1 MVFGRYS
8 RLLTALAVLLA
19 INSLAIAWIYYQFQ
33 AWVTLINLSILWLIL
48 LGVLLYQLRRVNRDL
63 ARFFQAVGDQ
73 DSTIGYNTATGD
85 PLFKD
90 LYEKMN
96 KVIQEFS
103 RIRSEKEQEY
113 NFFSAIFNH
122 ADIGL
127 MAYDERGDVQ
137 MINRAAK
144 RLLGVTGLSHI
155 DSTGMPEISGIGSL
169 SKISPGERALLK
181 IQRNEDTIQ
190 LSVRS
195 RQIIMPG
202 REFTLLS
209 LQNIRQELE
218 MNEVE
223 SWQKLIRVFIHEI
236 MNSVSPITFTAAGI
250 IQMLENS
257 GSEETVNNRDLT
269 ANILSGLYA
278 IRKRSK
284 GMSAFMDSYRQ
295 LTGIPTPDF
304 TWVSVGNLFDLIQ
317 RLMDDELSKKGIDF
331 RMRFAPRDIKVWAD
345 EKLTEQ
351 VLINLLRNAV
361 DALAGSVKPTII
373 MTCVSQQNHVVI
385 AVNDNGTGMDAH
397 TLENIFVPFF
407 TTKTEGSGIGLSISR
422 QIMNL
427 HKGSITVQ
435 SQPGSTTFQL
445 SFPIPV

>member
-1 MVFGRYS
+1 
-8 RLLTALAVLLA
+8 
-19 INSLAIAWIYYQFQ
+19 
-33 AWVTLINLSILWLIL
+33 
-48 LGVLLYQLRRVNRDL
+48 
-63 ARFFQAVGDQ
+63 
-73 DSTIGYNTATGD
+73 
-85 PLFKD
+85 
-90 LYEKMN
+90 
-96 KVIQEFS
+96 
-103 RIRSEKEQEY
+103 
-113 NFFSAIFNH
+113 
-122 ADIGL
+122 
-127 MAYDERGDVQ
+127 MAYDENGDVQ

-144 RLLGVTGLSHI
+144 RLLGVTVLSHI
-155 DSTGMPEISGIGSL
+155 DSLSLPENSGIGSL
-169 SKISPGERALLK
+169 SKIRPGEQALLK
-181 IQRNEDTIQ
+181 IQRNEDTIK

-195 RQIIMPG
+195 RQINMPG

-209 LQNIRQELE
+209 LQNIKQELD

-257 GSEETVNNRDLT
+257 GGEEVLNNRDLT
-269 ANILSGLYA
+269 GNILSGLYA

-295 LTGIPTPDF
+295 FTGIPTPDF
-304 TWVSVGNLFDLIQ
+304 TWVPVSSLFDSIQ
-317 RLMDDELSKKGIDF
+317 RLMDDELRKKGIDF
-331 RMRFAPRDIKVWAD
+331 RMRFAPREIKVWAD

-361 DALAGSVKPTII
+361 EALTGSINPTII
-373 MTCVSQQNHVVI
+373 MTCVSQQNHVMITVH
-385 AVNDNGTGMDAH
+385 DNGTGMDAH

-435 SQPGSTTFQL
+435 SQQGSTVFQL
-445 SFPIPV
+445 SFPVPV